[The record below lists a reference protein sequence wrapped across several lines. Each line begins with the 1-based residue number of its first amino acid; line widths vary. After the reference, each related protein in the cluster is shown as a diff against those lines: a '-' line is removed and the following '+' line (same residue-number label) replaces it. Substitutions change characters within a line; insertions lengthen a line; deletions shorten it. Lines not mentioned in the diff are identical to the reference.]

1 MADFSKEYCERYDF
15 EMPHDF
21 SVMEIFNEL
30 EPGFYQSCICE
41 GYGFIAIL
49 KTRDGVCEV
58 AFPLDWG
65 EGDEQHVR
73 WIPFDE
79 VTKDTYKTIK

>member
-15 EMPHDF
+15 ETPHDF

-58 AFPLDWG
+58 AFPLNYE

-73 WIPFDE
+73 WVPFDE
-79 VTKDTYKTIK
+79 VTKDTCKTIK